1 MTAGWSRVASWMLV
15 LGIGLLAAPAAP
27 AQSSSAASDAPVAG
41 ALVLNPGDL
50 VRVTVWRKPELSGE
64 FLISADG
71 TLRHPLY
78 RSVRV
83 SGLPLPAVE
92 ARLREFLA
100 TYEASPQVLVEP
112 LVRVVVGGEVRV
124 PALHTLPPE
133 TTIGQAIALSGGA
146 GEQGRLDR
154 VRLVRNGRVETLDLT
169 NPDGVAGR
177 MTVRSGDEIVVGR
190 RRNSFRDVVGPLSS
204 LAAAIAA
211 IATLARQ

>member
-1 MTAGWSRVASWMLV
+1 MIAGWSRVASWTLA
-15 LGIGLLAAPAAP
+15 LGIGLAAATAAP
-27 AQSSSAASDAPVAG
+27 AQSSSAASDPPGVG

-64 FLISADG
+64 FVISADG

-83 SGLPLPAVE
+83 SGMPLTAVE

-100 TYEASPQVLVEP
+100 TYEAAPQVLVEP

-124 PALHTLPPE
+124 PALHTLAPE
-133 TTIGQAIALSGGA
+133 TTIGQAIALSGGP

-154 VRLVRNGRVETLDLT
+154 VRLVRNGRVEMLDLT
-169 NPDGVAGR
+169 NPDAVAGR
-177 MTVRSGDEIVVGR
+177 MTVRSGDEIVVER
-190 RRNSFRDVVGPLSS
+190 RRNAFRDVVGPLSS
-204 LAAAIAA
+204 IAAAIAA
-211 IATLARQ
+211 IVTLARQ